1 MSYYITDLPET
12 LPVFK
17 EIQST
22 GIESKEMYHVFNM
35 GIGFCVILDKQ
46 YKDHALEI
54 LNKYHKSYM
63 IGEIKED
70 KDNKVLITARDENIE
85 L

>member
-1 MSYYITDLPET
+1 MSYYINELPET
-12 LPVFK
+12 LPVFQ
-17 EIQST
+17 EIQKT

-35 GIGFCVILDKQ
+35 GIGFCVILDKE
-46 YKDHALEI
+46 YKEQALEI
-54 LNKYHKSYM
+54 LNKYHNTYE

-70 KDNKVLITARDENIE
+70 ADNKVLITARNENIE